1 MQKLIE
7 IVGLFLLSS
16 VKFLFAP
23 SASVAAGYGF
33 VETLIITIS
42 GGVFGVFLFFF
53 SGSWILAKWGAYFP
67 NKNPSKKF
75 SRKNKLI
82 VSTKNKFGVIGL
94 AILMGVISIPLASFL
109 AARYFRY
116 NPRTIPYLIASICL
130 WSLGLTFFSIVIKNN
145 LV

>member
-1 MQKLIE
+1 MQSVLELI
-7 IVGLFLLSS
+7 GLFLFSS
-16 VKFLFAP
+16 IKFLFAP

-33 VETLIITIS
+33 VETLVITIS
-42 GGVFGVFLFFF
+42 GGVFGVFLFFY
-53 SGSWILAKWGAYFP
+53 SGSWIIERWNSFFP
-67 NKNPSKKF
+67 QKTQAKKF

-82 VSTKNKFGVIGL
+82 ISTKNKFGVIGL

-130 WSLGLTFFSIVIKNN
+130 WSLGLTFFSLVVKSN